1 MATGLQPA
9 AVPRPGRLRLGYRL
23 QREWGELHTALP
35 LITAREWHRRRG
47 RGEAA
52 VRCQAELIRHAERQR
67 ESLSA
72 YQRLHGLICRYGD
85 GGLDLCVSPE
95 PPQRWLFFVGY
106 SRSGH
111 SLVGSLLDAHPAI
124 AVAHEQH
131 ALKHLAAGRPYLDV
145 ARAMQYNAQIFQRLG
160 RHYTGYDYRV
170 PGQYQ
175 GSTRRPAIVGDKKGN
190 GAVRVLAREPELIAR
205 LDRDL
210 PGSCVF
216 VHVIRNP
223 FDNIATKA
231 MRTGRSLD
239 SAAGAY
245 FANAGVIL
253 ELKKR
258 GPERVLDVYLDD
270 LIARPEATL
279 RGLLQGLGMSGDE
292 TYLRAC
298 ASILFKTPRR
308 TRDLVRWPAG
318 LRGEIDRRLA
328 GIPFLAR
335 FAGSADGQG

>member
-1 MATGLQPA
+1 MATGLQLTA
-9 AVPRPGRLRLGYRL
+9 SPRPSHRRLGYRL
-23 QREWGELHTALP
+23 QREWRELRTAWP
-35 LITAREWHRRRG
+35 LITTRNWHRWRG

-72 YQRLHGLICRYGD
+72 YQRLHGLIRRYGD
-85 GGLDLCVSPE
+85 GGLDLCVSAE
-95 PPQRWLFFVGY
+95 PPPRWLFFVGY

-111 SLVGSLLDAHPAI
+111 SLVGSLLDAHPEI

-131 ALKHLAAGRPYLDV
+131 ALKHLAAGRPYLEV

-160 RHYTGYDYRV
+160 RHYTGYDYQV

-175 GSTRRPAIVGDKKGN
+175 GSTRRPVIVGDKKGN
-190 GAVRVLAREPELIAR
+190 GAARVLAREPDLIAR
-205 LDRDL
+205 LDRHL
-210 PGSCVF
+210 PGSYVF

-223 FDNIATKA
+223 FDNIVTKA

-239 SAAGAY
+239 GAAGAY
-245 FANAGVIL
+245 FANAEVIRA
-253 ELKKR
+253 LKNR
-258 GPERVLDVYLDD
+258 CHERVLDVYLDD

-279 RGLLQGLGMSGDE
+279 HGLLQRLGMSADE
-292 TYLRAC
+292 AYLRAC
-298 ASILFKTPRR
+298 ASILFRTPRR
-308 TRDLVRWPAG
+308 TRDRVRWPEG

-335 FAGSADGQG
+335 FAGSADG